1 PSPCPCCRSPASL
14 QSSLYVLRSHHVE
27 EDCRCMV
34 LVLLSV
40 HPLHE
45 VAERGRLSA
54 VVGFPVGE
62 PLPVPILVAFCSCCH
77 VLSPP
82 GKHLVL
88 VRNVLGEQK
97 IEPGLAGLRITH
109 SPALELLTYD
119 FLTDLDCRVLSHSL
133 SPPSQTEP
141 PGSPRRQPGQS
152 PEAGGEFPRTVRRF
166 RGLPPHATVSRLRP
180 SMPCDCQ

>member
-1 PSPCPCCRSPASL
+1 
-14 QSSLYVLRSHHVE
+14 
-27 EDCRCMV
+27 
-34 LVLLSV
+34 SV

-62 PLPVPILVAFCSCCH
+62 LLPIPILVALCARCH

-88 VRNVLGEQK
+88 VRDVLRKQK

-109 SPALELLTYD
+109 SPALELLADD
-119 FLTDLDCRVLSHSL
+119 FLTNLDVYVVSHSL

-141 PGSPRRQPGQS
+141 PGSPRRQPGKS
-152 PEAGGEFPRTVRRF
+152 PEAGGEVPQQALEFPRL
-166 RGLPPHATVSRLRP
+166 RGRCSAYRACP
-180 SMPCDCQ
+180 SMPCDCR